1 MIVRA
6 LPFLKSVFI
15 LLKRTSRLKLKVDS
29 KHHKTK
35 VQTLQMG
42 TVDIQKMKT
51 AKHYDKEKALKFANR
66 KRCSISIS
74 RLSFDFAEIFED
86 TYAMKK

>member
-1 MIVRA
+1 
-6 LPFLKSVFI
+6 
-15 LLKRTSRLKLKVDS
+15 
-29 KHHKTK
+29 
-35 VQTLQMG
+35 MG

-51 AKHYDKEKALKFANR
+51 AKHYDKEKALKFTNQ
-66 KRCSISIS
+66 KRCSNYE